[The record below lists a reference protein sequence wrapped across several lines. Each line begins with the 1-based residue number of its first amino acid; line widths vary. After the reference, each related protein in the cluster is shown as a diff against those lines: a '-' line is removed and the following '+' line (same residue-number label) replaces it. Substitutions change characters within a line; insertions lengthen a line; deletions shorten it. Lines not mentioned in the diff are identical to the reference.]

1 MKVKFYKN
9 FVTILFIIVVG
20 SLTAQAQTITG
31 TVIDEATGLSI
42 PGVSVIQKG
51 TVNGTITDID
61 GNYSINLIEG
71 SDILQFS
78 YIGYKTIEEEIGERR
93 IINISMFEDLLEL
106 DEVVVIGYGVQ
117 QKKVVTGAISTLETE
132 DITSTPVLRADQAMQ
147 GRAAGVQVTNMSGQP
162 GEEPTVRIRG
172 AGTTRDAAPLYVV
185 DGFVVG
191 SIDYLNPGDIE
202 SMDIL
207 KDAASAAIY
216 GARAGNGVVLITTKS
231 GKSGKMNVT
240 FSGYY
245 GIQNVIKKL
254 DMLDSDQ
261 YMMIMNEGASNAGLT
276 EPFDPN
282 EIPKY
287 NTNWQDEVFEKNVP
301 IMNYNL
307 AVSGGNDISTYSSSV
322 SYFSQNGIIGGDK
335 SSFERIT
342 ARINSTHKVTKW
354 FTFGMNLSYANMNR
368 RGIDPNV
375 SFNGAYSSAL
385 NMDPLTPVYETDPDI
400 LSMPPYSNEPVVT
413 DANGNVYAISQY
425 VGAEVVNPIALLEI
439 QNRKYKTD
447 QFLGNV
453 YGEFEIIKGLK
464 FKTSLGMDLSYV
476 NEDSYRPLYYLNGAQ
491 NNTQKTSVYKSLER
505 WYKWQWENTLVYSKR
520 INDHNFSALIGT
532 TASERRYDNLNGFN
546 AKVPTTD
553 PNNVYLD
560 MAIDTAWQAFGGA
573 WEEALLSTFGR
584 ITYDYKSKYAFTGIV
599 RYDGS
604 SMFGENNRYGLFPSV
619 GVSWLLSEESF
630 MPDLGPLSYLKLR
643 ASWGINGND
652 RIGRYQYL
660 SVIDMNRRYILG
672 GGTATGASPA
682 YLNNQDIKWEQ
693 SEQIDIA
700 LDLGFF
706 NEKLTATFD
715 YYIKNTNGL
724 LERIPIPAHV
734 GNDPP
739 YANVGSVR
747 NTGIEFLL
755 NWREYNKKVRYSI
768 GLNGAY
774 NKNEVTYIGNEE
786 KALVGA
792 SWAIAGAVT
801 RAEEGLPIG
810 FFYGYKTDGI
820 FQNEQEVYQYIGSEG
835 NLLQPNAEPGDVR
848 FVDINN
854 DGIINEE
861 DRTMIGD
868 PIPDWNLGINAQIEY
883 RNFDLSFLIIGA
895 FGQELFNGSQRQDLR
910 YTNRTTEILGRWN
923 GEGTSNTI
931 PRYTWIDVNN
941 NYRVS
946 DLYIEDGSYVRVKN
960 IQLGYNIP
968 AKFLKKFGSTAW
980 RIYVSAEN
988 LLTFTKYT
996 GPDPE
1001 IGSLRNYEGHLSV
1014 FDIGIDRGIYPQAR
1028 TFRFGTSISF

>member
-1 MKVKFYKN
+1 MIVNFYKS
-9 FVTILFIIVVG
+9 FVTMLCIIVVG
-20 SLTAQAQTITG
+20 SATIQAQTITG
-31 TVIDEATGLSI
+31 TVTDETTELTI

-61 GNYSINLIEG
+61 GSYSIALIEG
-71 SDILQFS
+71 SDTLQFS
-78 YIGYKTIEEEIGERR
+78 YIGYKTVEEQ
-93 IINISMFEDLLEL
+93 INGKKVIDISMAEDLLEL

-117 QKKVVTGAISTLETE
+117 QKKVVTGAISTLDTE
-132 DITSTPVLRADQAMQ
+132 EITSTPVVRADQAMQ
-147 GRAAGVQVTNMSGQP
+147 GRAAGVVVTNMSGQP

-282 EIPKY
+282 EIQKY
-287 NTNWQDEVFEKNVP
+287 NTNWQDVLFEKNAP
-301 IMNYNL
+301 IMNYDV

-354 FTFGMNLSYANMNR
+354 FTFGMNLSYANINK

-385 NMDPLTPVYETDPDI
+385 NIDPLTPVYETDPDI

-413 DANGNVYAISQY
+413 DADGNVYAISQY
-425 VGAEVVNPIALLEI
+425 VGAEVVNPLALLEI
-439 QNRKYKTD
+439 QNRKYKQD
-447 QFLGNV
+447 QFLGNL

-464 FKTSLGMDLSYV
+464 FKTSLGMDLNYL

-505 WYKWQWENTLVYSKR
+505 WFTWQWENTLVYSKR
-520 INDHNFSALIGT
+520 INDHNFSVLIGT
-532 TASERRYDNLNGFN
+532 TASEKRYDNLNGFN

-553 PNNVYLD
+553 PDNIYLD

-573 WEEALLSTFGR
+573 WEEALFSTFGR

-682 YLNNQDIKWEQ
+682 YLNNQDIQWEQ

-706 NEKLTATFD
+706 NERLTTTFD

-747 NTGIEFLL
+747 NSGIEFIA
-755 NWREYNKKVRYSI
+755 NWRQYNKKIRYSFGI
-768 GLNGAY
+768 NGSY

-820 FQNEQEVYQYIGSEG
+820 FQNTQEVYQHIGSEG
-835 NLLQPNAEPGDVR
+835 NLLQPNAVPGDVR

-854 DGIINEE
+854 DGVINEE

-868 PIPDWNLGINAQIEY
+868 PIPDWNLGINGQIEY
-883 RNFDLSFLIIGA
+883 KNFDLSFLIIGA
-895 FGQELFNGSQRQDLR
+895 FGQQLFNGSQRQDLR
-910 YTNRTTEILGRWN
+910 YTNRTTEILGRWT

-931 PRYTWIDVNN
+931 PRYTWIDANN

-968 AKFLKKFGSTAW
+968 AKFLKKFGSTSW

-996 GPDPE
+996 GADPE
-1001 IGSLRNYEGHLSV
+1001 IGSLRDYEGNLNV